1 MSSSQELTDSR
12 LNQLPDG
19 LRVVGKV
26 ELTRRRFGARV
37 AKLGV
42 LAATIAGGIVGFA
55 PSAQAIVCIP
65 GTKGPL
71 AGPGSCSQSCI
82 GLCEY
87 YQTCCA
93 YHTSPDVD
101 QWCCFCLDCMY
112 RSKPFVKCL
121 HSGSYGCC
129 IAC

>member
-1 MSSSQELTDSR
+1 VSSSQELTDSR

-71 AGPGSCSQSCI
+71 AVAIQPEWARACDQRVRI
-82 GLCEY
+82 G
-87 YQTCCA
+87 
-93 YHTSPDVD
+93 
-101 QWCCFCLDCMY
+101 
-112 RSKPFVKCL
+112 
-121 HSGSYGCC
+121 
-129 IAC
+129 